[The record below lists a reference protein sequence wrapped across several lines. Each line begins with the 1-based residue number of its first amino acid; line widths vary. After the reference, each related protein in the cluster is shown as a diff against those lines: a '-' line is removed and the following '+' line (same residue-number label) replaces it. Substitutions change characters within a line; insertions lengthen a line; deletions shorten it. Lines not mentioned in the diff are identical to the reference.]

1 MDIGRIN
8 MAIMYP
14 SSIEDYNPTESE
26 RIFYNKLK
34 DELPD
39 NYRVFYSIRWF
50 SEKEGIRVDSESDFL
65 ILDPTLG
72 YLCVEVK
79 GGIGI
84 ETIGDKWKLIL
95 NNNENRILNRS
106 PYKQA
111 EDSMRY
117 FKDYYEE
124 QFNHFYKGV
133 YGYAVS
139 FTNYNVSAD
148 FGPGET
154 KLLTLDFNDMNNI
167 TFRIREIFNYWRGQS
182 HNFIMFSPEQ
192 RERFISLINKRV
204 SLSAASGALIEYR
217 NNQLEIINRVQDNY
231 IYFLSN
237 YKQVYITGGA
247 GTGKTWIGL
256 KKAKT
261 DAATG
266 KKVLFLCSSNDL
278 VKFIRKQL
286 YNSNN
291 VEALT
296 FRDLISRS
304 LNAKDYESIKSSE
317 ELNGVADFIENQNNL
332 IKYDSIIIDEGQDF
346 TEEWAYCVKYFLKD
360 EKKSTLYV
368 FYDEYQNI
376 FGRDYKN
383 EFDIEVAPF
392 TLVENLRN
400 TASIYNW
407 AVTETG
413 LGSDVIPNTIEG
425 SSPDR
430 FELKNRQIARNKL
443 ENILKELVVKESVN
457 SKNITVVSNLRIE
470 DSILSDEETLGSW
483 EFNHTGD
490 PVMSNEIRF
499 RTIEEF
505 KGLESDVVIYL
516 NHGENSNEKLYV
528 AYTRARFY
536 LYVINIL
543 KY

>member
-1 MDIGRIN
+1 

-14 SSIEDYNPTESE
+14 KSIEDYNPTESE
-26 RIFYNKLK
+26 RIFYYKLK
-34 DELPD
+34 EELPD

-50 SEKEGIRVDSESDFL
+50 SEKDGTRVDSESDFL

-95 NNNENRILNRS
+95 NNNENRILNKS

-111 EDSMRY
+111 EESMRY

-124 QFNHFYKGV
+124 QFNYFYKGV

-139 FTNYNVSAD
+139 FPNYNISND

-167 TFRIREIFNYWRGQS
+167 SFRIREIFNYWRGQN
-182 HNFIMFSPEQ
+182 HNFIIFSPEQ
-192 RERFISLINKRV
+192 RDKFISLINKRV

-217 NNQLEIINRVQDNY
+217 NKQLDIINRVQDNY

-237 YKQVYITGGA
+237 YKQVYISGGA

-261 DAATG
+261 DAARG

-286 YNSNN
+286 LNIKNI
-291 VEALT
+291 EALT
-296 FRDLISRS
+296 FKGLISRS
-304 LNAKDYESIKSSE
+304 LNPEDYESIKEKE
-317 ELNGVADFIENQNNL
+317 ELEGVADFIENQKNL
-332 IKYDSIIIDEGQDF
+332 VKYDSIIIDEGQDF

-360 EKKSTLYV
+360 QIQSTLYV

-383 EFDIEVAPF
+383 EFDIDSAPF

-430 FELKNRQIARNKL
+430 FDLKNTQSARNKL
-443 ENILKELVVKESVN
+443 ESILKELVNKEGVN
-457 SKNITVVSNLRIE
+457 NKNITVVSNLRLE
-470 DSILSDEETLGSW
+470 DSIITNEGILGNW
-483 EFNHTGD
+483 EFNHSGD
-490 PVMSNEIRF
+490 PVMANEIRF

-516 NHGENSNEKLYV
+516 NHGEDSNEKLYV

-543 KY
+543 KF